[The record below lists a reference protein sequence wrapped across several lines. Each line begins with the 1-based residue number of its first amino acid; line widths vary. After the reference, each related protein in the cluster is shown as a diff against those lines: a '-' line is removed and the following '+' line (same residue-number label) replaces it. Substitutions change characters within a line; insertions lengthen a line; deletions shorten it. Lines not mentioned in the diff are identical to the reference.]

1 MPVVPEPSP
10 EEASASERPIPDV
23 LSDEIGQGPLTRRK
37 LIQDIEQELAGRTV
51 VTYFTSSVF
60 PVIVDDSD
68 ADMLESIFQCLDL
81 TNGLCLI
88 LNSPGGDA
96 LAAERIIRLCRSY
109 SQDNFEVLI
118 PKAAKSAATMI
129 ALGARRI
136 LMAETAE
143 LGPIDPQVPRQ
154 VDGRLRLMPAHAVI
168 TSYEELFN
176 GAVGLGADQRIEPYL
191 QQLDRYNASE
201 IEYLR
206 KLREL
211 SKDIGRQMLRSGTMC
226 GRSDGEI
233 DSCLALFTDWDRTF
247 AHARAIYPDMVRQFG
262 VNVDVLPLG
271 GQLWKLVF
279 ELYVRTDNY
288 VSSYASK
295 TIEAARHSVSAP
307 PPRLN
312 SSGGSGS
319 GNA

>member
-1 MPVVPEPSP
+1 MKEDQKPVVFEPNP
-10 EEASASERPIPDV
+10 EETSLSERPIPDV

-37 LIQDIEQELAGRTV
+37 LIQDIEVELEGRTV
-51 VTYFTSSVF
+51 VTFFTSSVY

-68 ADMLESIFQCLDL
+68 ADMLESIFQHLDL
-81 TNGLCLI
+81 AKGLCLI

-96 LAAERIIRLCRSY
+96 LAAERIIQLCRSY
-109 SQDNFEVLI
+109 SSGNFEVLI

-129 ALGARRI
+129 ALGAKRI

-168 TSYEELFN
+168 TSYEQLFN
-176 GAVGLGADQRIEPYL
+176 GAVGLGGDQRIEPYL
-191 QQLDRYNASE
+191 QQLDRYNASD

-211 SKDIGRQMLRSGTMC
+211 SKDIGRQMLRSGAMR
-226 GRSDGEI
+226 GQDDAAI
-233 DSCLALFTDWDRTF
+233 DSCLDLFTDWERTF
-247 AHARAIYPDMVRQFG
+247 AHGRAIYPDTARQQG
-262 VNVDVLPLG
+262 VNIDVLPIG
-271 GQLWKLVF
+271 GKLWKLVF
-279 ELYVRTDNY
+279 ELYIRTDNY

-295 TIEAARHSVSAP
+295 TLEAARHAVSAP
-307 PPRLN
+307 PPRIN
-312 SSGGSGS
+312 NGE
-319 GNA
+319 